1 MTIDDYNSAV
11 SLSHQLDASAP
22 FTVRPGKT
30 LLKMMKEKGTPMT
43 ATRDYVV
50 EKVMYSGD
58 DGGIM
63 CMLQGNSTDK
73 EIVGSSMTHLVI
85 DPEHPLAAAVRSYQR
100 QRSHR
105 LRLQDQRGF
114 AALASQAKLAKKRKR
129 SGGFGL

>member
-11 SLSHQLDASAP
+11 SLSHQLDARTP
-22 FTVRPGKT
+22 FTVRPGKP

-114 AALASQAKLAKKRKR
+114 AALVSQAKLAKKRKR

>member
-11 SLSHQLDASAP
+11 SLSHQLDASTP
-22 FTVRPGKT
+22 FTVRPGKL

>member
-22 FTVRPGKT
+22 FTVRPGKP

-85 DPEHPLAAAVRSYQR
+85 DPEHPLAVAVRSYQR